1 MHPSIRIALSVLLAA
16 VQPVAHADPGVG
28 TKRLGEAFAAAWA
41 RLPAAQG
48 LPERERAAAA
58 RNAAAA
64 AWTPQPPA
72 VEFGARSDRL
82 NRNQGADEG
91 EAGLA
96 IPLWLPG
103 ERGGAR
109 AQAAAEADAQAAR
122 AALLRLDLAGRL
134 RNAWWDWQLAEAEWQ
149 AAEGNVASAG
159 RLRDDVARRV
169 AAGDLARADRHQA
182 EGAWAALREELAMAQ
197 QRRDE
202 ARFQLRMLTGEAP
215 ASLPVAGRLPGDA
228 GADGA
233 AVRGA
238 GAPTAPAGDSAV
250 LAAGTTEA
258 AGEPETPLP
267 ADAGWLEAHPQLRE
281 LAALGEAARQGET
294 LARVRSRANPEITVG
309 TRRERGARG
318 DAIEQTWA
326 LGVRIPL
333 SSSDRHVAAQ
343 AEAAAVRMESE
354 ALLQRERERLAEA
367 AELARRQRLAAGERL
382 TAAETRARLA
392 RETAV
397 FYDKA
402 FRLGEADLPT
412 RLRIAQEAF
421 TAERALIRARIQ
433 LAAAVSAQ
441 RQALG
446 LLPE

>member
-182 EGAWAALREELAMAQ
+182 EGAWAALREELAIAR

-228 GADGA
+228 GAGGA

-238 GAPTAPAGDSAV
+238 GAPAAQAGDSAV
-250 LAAGTTEA
+250 LAAATAEA
-258 AGEPETPLP
+258 AGEPETPPP
-267 ADAGWLEAHPQLRE
+267 ADTGWLEAHPQLRE

-309 TRRERGARG
+309 TRRERSARG

-367 AELARRQRLAAGERL
+367 AELARHQRLAADERL
-382 TAAETRARLA
+382 AAAETRARLA